1 MVCIFYNKNTMND
14 TMTIN
19 LVPEHF
25 TRIENVKQGTLLYN
39 EDKFI
44 GMNIFDVSKFIE
56 IEEGYLYLN
65 KKIADFVLK
74 KFNIDL
80 IEYHTKKFIVGE
92 VLKAEEVE
100 NSNVKK
106 CIVDIKTELL
116 QIVCGA
122 ENVEQGKKVVV
133 ALTNTVMPSGKVIV
147 PTRIMGIESTGMICS
162 RKELWNFGE
171 NSGILIL
178 DDSYEKGQEFID
190 HYANVKKN
198 IK

>member
-19 LVPEHF
+19 LVPENF

-44 GMNIFDVSKFIE
+44 GMNIFDVSKSIQ

-65 KKIADFVLK
+65 KKIADFVLN

-92 VLKAEEVE
+92 VLKTEQVE
-100 NSNVKK
+100 NSNLKK

-133 ALTNTVMPSGKVIV
+133 ALTNTVMPNGKVIV

-178 DDSYEKGQEFID
+178 DDKYEKGQEFID

>member
-19 LVPEHF
+19 LVPENF

-39 EDKFI
+39 ENKFI

-92 VLKAEEVE
+92 VIKAEEIE
-100 NSNVKK
+100 NSNLKK

-122 ENVEQGKKVVV
+122 ENVEQGKKIVV
-133 ALTNTVMPSGKVIV
+133 ALINTVMPNGKVIV
-147 PTRIMGIESTGMICS
+147 PTRIMGIESNGMICS

-171 NSGILIL
+171 NSGVLIL
-178 DDSYEKGQEFID
+178 NDNYQKGQEFID
-190 HYANVKKN
+190 HYANVKKSV
-198 IK
+198 K

>member
-19 LVPEHF
+19 LVPENF

-65 KKIADFVLK
+65 KKIADFVLN

-80 IEYHTKKFIVGE
+80 VDFHTKKFIVGE
-92 VLKAEEVE
+92 VTKADPIE
-100 NSNVKK
+100 NSHLKK
-106 CIVDIKTELL
+106 CIVDIGSELL

-122 ENVEQGKKVVV
+122 DNVEKGKKVVV
-133 ALTNTVMPSGKVIV
+133 ALNNTVMPNGKVII
-147 PTRIMGIESTGMICS
+147 PTRMMGIESSGMICS

-178 DDSYEKGQEFID
+178 DDSCEKGKEFIE